1 MFTKS
6 GGSRNYFRTA
16 IRRTEIHS
24 VVKQSLLSFSFSL
37 YLSISLVLSFSLL
50 PSESFGGTN
59 KRKRGSTRAREDP
72 LCTQFPPLSISRRRR
87 LVLLLLLLLSSSSS
101 LLSSLLPSL
110 SRPLSSTG
118 RPSLLRGSEEI
129 GFRFTSRNLKPPLL
143 RLSLNATQFSAR
155 SLPLS

>member
-59 KRKRGSTRAREDP
+59 ERKRGSARERGPSLHAVSTVIDLSP
-72 LCTQFPPLSISRRRR
+72 PPSRRPPPPPPLF
-87 LVLLLLLLLSSSSS
+87 VLLS
-101 LLSSLLPSL
+101 
-110 SRPLSSTG
+110 PLISFTVAFPTSVLHRQTFSSTG
-118 RPSLLRGSEEI
+118 KRRDRVSLH
-129 GFRFTSRNLKPPLL
+129 FAKP
-143 RLSLNATQFSAR
+143 
-155 SLPLS
+155 

>member
-24 VVKQSLLSFSFSL
+24 VVKQSLLSFSFSI
-37 YLSISLVLSFSLL
+37 YLPPSYSRSLFFPPRV
-50 PSESFGGTN
+50 SEERT
-59 KRKRGSTRAREDP
+59 RGREGAYAREDP
-72 LCTQFPPLSISRRRR
+72 LCTQFPPLSISHRRR
-87 LVLLLLLLLSSSSS
+87 LVLLLLLLSSSSS

-118 RPSLLRGSEEI
+118 RPSLLRRSEEI

>member
-16 IRRTEIHS
+16 IRRTEIHF
-24 VVKQSLLSFSFSL
+24 VVKQSLLSFSFSI
-37 YLSISLVLSFSLL
+37 YLSPSYSRSLFFPPRV
-50 PSESFGGTN
+50 SEERT
-59 KRKRGSTRAREDP
+59 RGREGAYAREDP

-87 LVLLLLLLLSSSSS
+87 RLVLLLLLLSSSSS

-118 RPSLLRGSEEI
+118 RPSLLRRSEEI